1 MIEFCGQNWS
11 EVFANLW
18 DVECRNLFGHTIP
31 MNFLSY
37 DHETDLGEI
46 GHLVPDGDDPLVTVD
61 GETLRVFTVSY
72 IYLGVTDY
80 DRH

>member
-1 MIEFCGQNWS
+1 M
-11 EVFANLW
+11 W
-18 DVECRNLFGHTIP
+18 DVECRGLFGHTLP

-46 GHLVPDGDDPLVTVD
+46 GYLVPDDDDPLVTVD
-61 GETLRVFTVSY
+61 GETLRMFTVSY